1 MNAEEKKTIAGSVAG
16 KAAAAAAVQAQKS
29 SGWKRLIWSIGA
41 AIAAAVAWFA
51 TSSEQLQPQAV
62 EQTAETAAL

>member
-1 MNAEEKKTIAGSVAG
+1 MNTEEKKKIAGSVAG
-16 KAAAAAAVQAQKS
+16 KAAAAAAAQAQKS
-29 SGWKRLIWSIGA
+29 SGWKRWIWSIGA

-51 TSSEQLQPQAV
+51 TGSEQQQPQAE